1 MMNHSTIWQRARR
14 ALAAAVLCLG
24 LGLGLA
30 LSVPLAAQAIPPDGP
45 GPETPGTKSR
55 VWPKKVK
62 AGDRLNFEVSGYPAN
77 ETVYIKIDDGLMCSD
92 TSHGACVYHTQKL
105 NKKGYAKGSLVV
117 PNLAP
122 GKHWLRML
130 ATGDVFDKKT
140 GEKIGYKGYTR
151 RGGNN
156 FTVIEGGSTD
166 RNAGDSGTVKGGGA
180 AKSDG
185 TIAGGSV
192 NLEIEDEPSP
202 NPTATESGI
211 PSEPASP
218 SAQATPTESAPAK
231 SAPAESAPAA
241 EGSSSPSATPP
252 AAAPSSELPVA
263 GITALA
269 GSVLLGGGAIGWA
282 LARRQRLAKPP
293 AAPADPP
300 PSDPPSSGTDE
311 E

>member
-1 MMNHSTIWQRARR
+1 MMNHSTAWRRAGR
-14 ALAAAVLCLG
+14 ALAAAV

-30 LSVPLAAQAIPPDGP
+30 LSVPLAAQALPPDGP

-55 VWPKKVK
+55 VWPRKVK

-117 PNLAP
+117 PDLAP

-130 ATGDVFDKKT
+130 ATGDVFDSKT
-140 GEKIGYKGYTR
+140 GEKIGYEGYTR
-151 RGGNN
+151 RGGND
-156 FTVIEGGSTD
+156 FTVIEGGSSD
-166 RNAGDSGTVKGGGA
+166 RNPGGQANVEGGGK

-185 TIAGGSV
+185 TIAGGEV
-192 NLEIEDEPSP
+192 ALEIEDEETPAPEAS
-202 NPTATESGI
+202 
-211 PSEPASP
+211 PSESASP
-218 SAQATPTESAPAK
+218 SASPSPSEPSASAVATTPVVETEP
-231 SAPAESAPAA
+231 
-241 EGSSSPSATPP
+241 SPSATPS
-252 AAAPSSELPVA
+252 AAPAPVSASELPVA
-263 GITALA
+263 GIGVLA
-269 GSVLLGGGAIGWA
+269 GSVVVGGGAIGWA

-293 AAPADPP
+293 AAPADPTS
-300 PSDPPSSGTDE
+300 SDPPSSDADE